1 MASDSRSPPAAWYLE
16 TTASLSSASGSP
28 LGPASLSVSLME
40 FFQPRHSRRGLLTG
54 AVGSVLERV
63 LEAGFG
69 FTFLGFYI

>member
-1 MASDSRSPPAAWYLE
+1 MASDSWSPPAAWYLE
-16 TTASLSSASGSP
+16 MTAFLSSTSVSP
-28 LGPASLSVSLME
+28 LGPASFSVSLME

-69 FTFLGFYI
+69 LGFLGF